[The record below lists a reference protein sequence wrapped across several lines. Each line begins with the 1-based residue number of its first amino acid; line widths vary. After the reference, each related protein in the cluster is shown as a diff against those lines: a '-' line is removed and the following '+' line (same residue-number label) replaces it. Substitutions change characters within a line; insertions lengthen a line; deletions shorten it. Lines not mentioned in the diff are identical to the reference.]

1 MACWLA
7 TPVPSH
13 VLLTPMIRSA
23 MIVPFFKH
31 LESDREVSEKLHDY
45 FISQTTLEEVFMN
58 VS

>member
-1 MACWLA
+1 
-7 TPVPSH
+7 
-13 VLLTPMIRSA
+13 